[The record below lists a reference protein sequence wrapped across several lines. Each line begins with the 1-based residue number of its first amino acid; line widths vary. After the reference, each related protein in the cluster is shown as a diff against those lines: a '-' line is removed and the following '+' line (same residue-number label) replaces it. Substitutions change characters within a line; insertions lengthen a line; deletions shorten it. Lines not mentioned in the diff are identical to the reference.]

1 METADFRRE
10 MRPDGK
16 IEVPPEIASQ
26 IPAGEEVAVLL
37 TRGCSEEER
46 GCSEEERAWQEA
58 GRRRFESAYAPD
70 DSVYEQ
76 LIRDPPA
83 G

>member
-1 METADFRRE
+1 METADFRGE

-26 IPAGEEVAVLL
+26 IPAGEKVAVLL
-37 TRGCSEEER
+37 TWGC
-46 GCSEEERAWQEA
+46 CEEERAWQEA
-58 GRRRFESAYAPD
+58 GLRCFESAYAPD
-70 DSVYEQ
+70 DSVYKQ
-76 LIRDPPA
+76 LIHDPPA